1 MAKKILR
8 VNAEGELI
16 DSINPS
22 IHFDISG
29 GRGGITRKQVK
40 EKAVNLANTWTG
52 DLGTNQDYVEG
63 NIYLQGNKR
72 RQRLFDRTFNKQY
85 GKNID
90 ATIDKILLQS
100 AKEGNVEA
108 FQEHN
113 RRKTNRVA
121 PYFIPAVAGPAATIA
136 AEAGVIGTLGRGA
149 AKGLDLMGKAMM
161 PSTWTNAFKL
171 TKAGQLFPS
180 LLDAGAISLYTTQGL
195 KHAKQL
201 WDDERYGLAIANG
214 ALAAVPLLHG
224 MVRGAKSLLSNV
236 NLKPT
241 SYKTLEETVKGN
253 KLYRKVFDTSNYRT
267 ERWNKYKKL
276 RDNLDRTSF
285 MGYDKVNEYDA
296 VLAQGN
302 WDKDGIVANL
312 PITKKTIPNRTIADV
327 KPQQEFLIID
337 GNKVPVNTTMIEE
350 GIEGGARE
358 IIDMSIPK
366 TKFIS
371 GGQEK
376 DLFTKRYL
384 FGDYDDPNIL
394 ISLNEDGRHVLQRPG
409 IPDIHEKH
417 VFDKYR
423 HFIENTIGDSGAL
436 TGSTR
441 LYGTHISGKPKDI
454 EILTTKSRLN
464 DVRNKL
470 NFVFGQQLPKAISGR
485 SIINGREYPTDIQV
499 IDDVNGFAT
508 GDIANSIYTVLHP
521 EKLAEIQRGAAG
533 RIRMGYPKENGKY
546 YTPEELLDEVK
557 AKGLL
562 DRVILVDALKVS
574 KDYNMNPI
582 KQNRPITLL
591 TSDNPHTISEIKEVL
606 KVLGKAQVGKD
617 YKSFNDLY
625 KVDFSDIDA
634 NKKFLQGI
642 GFPQKFAD
650 NPEIMQNIAEY
661 YHMQNSISM
670 RNVNTTTIGSG
681 ETLHSGITTTT
692 SRHGTVSGGGGN
704 SVLAGDYRGLRGY
717 GDIESISQY
726 DIIPDKSKIKNLFD
740 YYKQVDRLHVKSK
753 LTPEEQ
759 LKIESDP
766 LFKNRQIKTVYDL
779 HKAAGDINSKEGAKF
794 VAQEMGFPII
804 YNPNMGGVRGYVGRY
819 SEQPITYSYKNADT
833 QGYEFGRNLTKYY
846 NSTKESDVIRTTV
859 DSYEEAAA
867 IKQIES
873 LIKAKDFKA
882 LKELGIEVYDKQS
895 LKALEKQIG
904 EWEMRNFERMNK
916 IWKNTSRTLDKIQ
929 ITKNNLQSAAEIL
942 GIAGTTAGTIIAGMQ
957 KGHELKDKRYNDRI
971 SYYERNLIPY
981 MTKEEIKNI
990 EREKSAK
997 KRKERIEKIQQRR
1010 YEKQQKKNK

>member
-85 GKNID
+85 GRNID

-121 PYFIPAVAGPAATIA
+121 PYFIPAVAGPAAAIA
-136 AEAGVIGTLGRGA
+136 AKAGILSTLGGGA
-149 AKGLDLMGKAMM
+149 AKVLDFTGKAMM

-180 LLDAGAISLYTTQGL
+180 LLDAGAISLYTSQGL
-195 KHAKQL
+195 KHAKEL

-253 KLYRKVFDTSNYRT
+253 KLYRTIFDTANYKT

-276 RDNLDRTSF
+276 KNDLNRTASHK
-285 MGYDKVNEYDA
+285 YDDINEYQAELVNNPRPGVNE
-296 VLAQGN
+296 
-302 WDKDGIVANL
+302 IVAKL
-312 PITKKTIPNRTIADV
+312 PISKKTVPSKIIADV
-327 KPQQEFLIID
+327 KPQQEFLTID
-337 GNKVPVNTTMIEE
+337 GNKTPVNTKYIEE
-350 GIEGGARE
+350 GFEGGTRE
-358 IIDMSIPK
+358 IIDMSVPK
-366 TKFIS
+366 TKYIVT
-371 GGQEK
+371 GREK
-376 DLFTKRYL
+376 DHFTKKVIGS
-384 FGDYDDPNIL
+384 FDNPNIL
-394 ISLNEDGRHVLQRPG
+394 RSLNEQGSNVLQRPG
-409 IPDIHEKH
+409 IPDNNEIH

-423 HFIENTIGDSGAL
+423 HFIENTIGESGAL

-441 LYGTHISGKPKDI
+441 LYGKHISGKPHDI
-454 EILTTKSRLN
+454 EILTTRSRID

-470 NFVFGQQLPKAISGR
+470 NFAFKQQLPKAITGR
-485 SIINGREYPTDIQV
+485 SIINGREYDTDIQV
-499 IDDVNGFAT
+499 IDDVNGYAT
-508 GDIANSIYTVLHP
+508 GDIANSLYTVLHP
-521 EKLAEIQRGAAG
+521 EKLAELQKAASG
-533 RIRMGYPKENGKY
+533 NVRMMYPKDNGRY

-574 KDYNMNPI
+574 KNYNQNPI

-606 KVLGKAQVGKD
+606 KILGKAQVGKD
-617 YKSFNDLY
+617 YKSFNELY

-661 YHMQNSISM
+661 YHMQNSLSI
-670 RNVNTTTIGSG
+670 RNVNPHNIHLGKSLTDA
-681 ETLHSGITTTT
+681 ITTTT
-692 SRHGTVSGGGGN
+692 SSAGRVSGGGGN
-704 SVLAGDYRGLRGY
+704 SVSAGDYTSLRHY
-717 GDIESISQY
+717 GDVESISQY
-726 DIIPDKSKIKNLFD
+726 DIIPDKSKIKTLFD
-740 YYKQVDRLHVKSK
+740 YY
-753 LTPEEQ
+753 
-759 LKIESDP
+759 
-766 LFKNRQIKTVYDL
+766 NQIKRFNVNSNLSPAEATKAQQYYGDKSIKSVYDL
-779 HKAAGDINSKEGAKF
+779 HYKAGSVNTEESAKF
-794 VAQEMGFPII
+794 IAEEMGFPVI
-804 YNPNMGGVRGYVGRY
+804 YNPYGVGDGYVGRY
-819 SEQPITYSYKNADT
+819 ASKPITYSYKNANT

-846 NSTKESDVIRTTV
+846 KNLSSNNTQRTRFDDTV
-859 DSYEEAAA
+859 EEQA
-867 IKQIES
+867 IKHIES
-873 LIKAKDFKA
+873 LIKAKDFEE
-882 LKELGIEVYDKQS
+882 LKKLGIEVHDMAS
-895 LKALEKQIG
+895 LKAIEKQIG

-916 IWKNTSRTLDKIQ
+916 IWKSTSRNLDKIQ
-929 ITKNNLQSAAEIL
+929 VTKDNIKRISKLLAI
-942 GIAGTTAGTIIAGMQ
+942 GAGATGTILAGSTVPYEI
-957 KGHELKDKRYNDRI
+957 KEKKYKDRI
-971 SYYERNLIPY
+971 AYYERNLLPY
-981 MTKEEIKNI
+981 MTREEIKNI